1 MLLVLKS
8 ENGWFWSWKNIDFLE
23 SRFQIPVVL
32 TQPKVLL
39 KKRNW
44 RRGRWRG
51 AGFGL
56 DVENRNLLSVEEAH
70 TGPSGLGGG
79 LTPAP
84 SATHLLY
91 LSKWIFKNNG
101 WITLQFISHHT
112 EIHCDK
118 NVHLGFS
125 GGEMELTQQFQLWCF
140 TQEKCPPLVSPA
152 IGGNVA

>member
-1 MLLVLKS
+1 MAEPEAEKT
-8 ENGWFWSWKNIDFLE
+8 DFLE
-23 SRFQIPVVL
+23 SRLQIPVVL

-39 KKRNW
+39 KRRNW
-44 RRGRWRG
+44 RRGQWRG

-79 LTPAP
+79 LTPTP
-84 SATHLLY
+84 SAAHRLY

-125 GGEMELTQQFQLWCF
+125 GGVTELVQQFLAVVLYSREMPSF
-140 TQEKCPPLVSPA
+140 NITA